1 MTTLPHSH
9 YYCIKK
15 ATFCRFDL
23 ERETRLELATP
34 TLARLCSTT
43 ELFPQ
48 YEVSMCNLDDFRK
61 KGWIIVML
69 CVLSRK
75 CRLIITK
82 TDRGLTVF
90 GRINTCNEFI
100 TNTVCSFGFVRMRV
114 KISAILSI
122 QVTRNYYS
130 I

>member
-1 MTTLPHSH
+1 M
-9 YYCIKK
+9 
-15 ATFCRFDL
+15 

-48 YEVSMCNLDDFRK
+48 YEVLGHFRS

-69 CVLSRK
+69 YVLSRK

-82 TDRGLTVF
+82 TDRGLALF
-90 GRINTCNEFI
+90 EGINTGNEFI
-100 TNTVCSFGFVRMRV
+100 INTVCRFGFIWMRAR
-114 KISAILSI
+114 ISAVLSI
-122 QVTRNYYS
+122 QITRNYYS
-130 I
+130 IK